1 MGLLLVIM
9 GGVFAALFILIG
21 LVKAFAAQSRITFWD
36 TLLAFLAA
44 LVTLTGLVESAM
56 TAQPEPLPQQ
66 IALGIAAGLVVV
78 GLLVML
84 LELRREQRLK
94 GSRGVFAIGIGLL
107 LAASAA
113 LIVPRMSERI
123 LLPVLATATPIR
135 VAALEPSP
143 TAPGPSATPTRTPSP
158 TVSATPTLTRT
169 PRPTATAS
177 PTRFVFLTR
186 TPEPTPTLP
195 NPCLART
202 VYNVNLR
209 AEPSLDA
216 AVVMTIP
223 FDITV
228 TLFGR
233 TEDSLWWF
241 GEYDDQAGWL
251 KGEFLDLSA
260 SCAALPPR

>member
-1 MGLLLVIM
+1 MGLLLVIT
-9 GGVFAALFILIG
+9 GGVFAVLFILVG

-44 LVTLTGLVESAM
+44 LVTLIGLVESAM

-66 IALGIAAGLVVV
+66 IALGIAAGLGGL

-94 GSRGVFAIGIGLL
+94 GSRGVFAVGIGLL

-113 LIVPRMSERI
+113 VIVPRMSERI

-135 VAALEPSP
+135 VAALQP
-143 TAPGPSATPTRTPSP
+143 TATPPGPSATPTHTPSP
-158 TVSATPTLTRT
+158 TVTPTPTLTRT
-169 PRPTATAS
+169 PRPTATAT

-186 TPEPTPTLP
+186 TPEPTATLP

-202 VYNVNLR
+202 LYNVNLR

-216 AVVMTIP
+216 AVVATIS

-233 TEDSLWWF
+233 TEDSQWWF

>member
-1 MGLLLVIM
+1 LGLLLVIT
-9 GGVFAALFILIG
+9 GGVFAALFILVG
-21 LVKAFAAQSRITFWD
+21 LVKAFAAQSRISFWD

-56 TAQPEPLPQQ
+56 TAQPEPLPRR
-66 IALGIAAGLVVV
+66 IALGIAAGLVVL

-94 GSRGVFAIGIGLL
+94 GSRGVFAAGIGLL
-107 LAASAA
+107 LAASAV
-113 LIVPRMSERI
+113 IVPRMSERI

-143 TAPGPSATPTRTPSP
+143 TAPGPSATPTQTPSP

-177 PTRFVFLTR
+177 PTRFVFVTR
-186 TPEPTPTLP
+186 TPEPTATLP

-202 VYNVNLR
+202 LYNVNLR
-209 AEPSLDA
+209 ADPSLDA

-228 TLFGR
+228 TLFSR

-251 KGEFLDLSA
+251 KAEFLDLSA

>member
-1 MGLLLVIM
+1 MGLLLVIA
-9 GGVFAALFILIG
+9 GGVFAALFIVVG

-44 LVTLTGLVESAM
+44 LVTLIGLVESAM
-56 TAQPEPLPQQ
+56 TVPPEPLPQQ
-66 IALGIAAGLVVV
+66 IALGTAAGLVGL
-78 GLLVML
+78 GLLVIL

-94 GSRGVFAIGIGLL
+94 GSRGVFAVGIGLL

-113 LIVPRMSERI
+113 VTVPRLSERI

-135 VAALEPSP
+135 VAALESTSTPPGPTSTAAVSPSP
-143 TAPGPSATPTRTPSP
+143 TPTPS
-158 TVSATPTLTRT
+158 PTLTRT
-169 PRPTATAS
+169 PRPSATPT

-186 TPEPTPTLP
+186 TPEPTATLP

-202 VYNVNLR
+202 LYNVNLR

-216 AVVMTIP
+216 AIIMTIP

-233 TEDSLWWF
+233 TQDSQWWF
-241 GEYDDQAGWL
+241 GKYEDQAGWL